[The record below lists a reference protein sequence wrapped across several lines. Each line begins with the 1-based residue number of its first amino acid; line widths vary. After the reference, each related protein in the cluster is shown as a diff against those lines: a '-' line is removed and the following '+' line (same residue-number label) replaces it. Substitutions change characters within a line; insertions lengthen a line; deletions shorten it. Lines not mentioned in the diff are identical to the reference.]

1 MDEAEVEWIRDVL
14 TKYENFDLIGVDANL
29 ALYEADDL
37 VNAHAGFIL
46 EENLSAIS
54 TEEII
59 RRLDSNLFAGDA
71 LRSVLKV
78 LRRRLVDN
86 TSKR

>member
-1 MDEAEVEWIRDVL
+1 MDEAEVDRIRDVL
-14 TKYENFDLIGVDANL
+14 TKYENFDLVGAHTNF
-29 ALYEADDL
+29 ALYESDDAVNSHAD
-37 VNAHAGFIL
+37 FIL

-59 RRLDSNLFAGDA
+59 RRLDSNLFADDS

-78 LRRRLVDN
+78 LRSRLGLI
-86 TSKR
+86 K

>member
-1 MDEAEVEWIRDVL
+1 MDEAEVERIRDVL
-14 TKYENFDLIGVDANL
+14 SKYENFDLIGIHANL

-37 VNAHAGFIL
+37 VNANAGFIL

-59 RRLDSNLFAGDA
+59 RRFDNNLFADDS
-71 LRSVLKV
+71 LRSVLRV
-78 LRRRLVDN
+78 LRSRLVGS
-86 TSKR
+86 TPK